1 MVAQLD
7 NGSVMPATTAKRRSA
22 GRGRPVVQ
30 FGRVHDAAER
40 IFRAT
45 PLERIEIVRRGVPA
59 GFVVRLGSAMGVP
72 KERVYQTIGLPRSTA
87 ERKARAEQ
95 SLSPD
100 ESERVVGL
108 TQLIGQVQAMVEQS
122 GDPEGF
128 EAARW
133 VGHWLDRPHPA
144 LGNRKPG
151 ELCDTAEGRTVVS
164 NLLARQQS
172 GAYA

>member
-1 MVAQLD
+1 MMTHLD
-7 NGSVMPATTAKRRSA
+7 TRDAMTAATAKRRSV
-22 GRGRPVVQ
+22 GRGRPLVQ
-30 FGRVHDAAER
+30 FGRVYDAADR

-45 PLERIEIVRRGVPA
+45 PLERIEIVRQGVPA

-72 KERVYQTIGLPRSTA
+72 KERVYQTIGLPRSTV

-108 TQLIGQVQAMVEQS
+108 TQLIGQVQALVEQS
-122 GDPEGF
+122 GHPEGF
-128 EAARW
+128 DAARW
-133 VGHWLDRPHPA
+133 VGEWLDRPHPA
-144 LGNRKPG
+144 LGDRKPG
-151 ELCDTAEGRTVVS
+151 DLCDTAEGRGVVS